1 MKRVIWLA
9 LFVCMVLSLW
19 GKIRL
24 PSILGDNMVLQR
36 SDTVNIWSW
45 AVPSQ
50 NLTVKTS
57 LHNLM

>member
-36 SDTVNIWSW
+36 SDTVNLGLGCALSKCDGETF
-45 AVPSQ
+45 
-50 NLTVKTS
+50 LG
-57 LHNLM
+57 